1 MTDQQKEHRAKIMQA
16 ASMRIHAKYEAG
28 AIEHGGLLS
37 DLSADALLE
46 NAIDEAVDQVV
57 YLLTLKD
64 KLDTH
69 NISKIQ

>member
-28 AIEHGGLLS
+28 CKEHHSLLT
-37 DLSADALLE
+37 DYDQWWLLE
-46 NAIDEAVDQVV
+46 AAIDEAIDQVV